1 MSHAN
6 RRRCAADVMATP
18 VDGRDERAGAVGG
31 GLGSTAADF
40 LQRCSA
46 GVQNQFF
53 RDAVSVEKMK
63 VITHDL
69 SNGASHEK
77 VEAELAL
84 GLACHPL
91 VLQYWGKDKV
101 PVKIWTLG
109 SDAAARKASQ
119 MVIESKLPRFDLVRG
134 NFAYDEVARDGS
146 DVSPAFPDWRKCIT
160 GAPVR
165 FHHDGKGQQFVLQ
178 GGIILYYRKHG
189 SFHRDSA
196 QTREVRESFNEHL
209 RRLQFVWKHG
219 ESSTAFGMFLDH
231 LNEFHVIKAPYHMCF
246 GVPALVLD
254 LLCHGDVEVPGLRC
268 TIQVKGFVS
277 NPSHMASAL
286 DALWLAT
293 AIGTTPGP
301 SVDPIV
307 VPSAG
312 RRLNRGS
319 ASAHFKHVK
328 AARKGGK
335 KIEVMLSFEIKCEN
349 GDTTEIELPP
359 TRGEQ
364 TRDLPTTRNVF
375 HFLERRF
382 L

>member
-1 MSHAN
+1 
-6 RRRCAADVMATP
+6 MATP

-134 NFAYDEVARDGS
+134 NFDYDEVARDGS

-160 GAPVR
+160 GAPGARVLAARRTEAEAPRRRRSCATMPRQGERSSPEARWGRSIVIAAGADPRVR
-165 FHHDGKGQQFVLQ
+165 AREPPCWFWQVLAVFF
-178 GGIILYYRKHG
+178 RKYG
-189 SFHRDSA
+189 P
-196 QTREVRESFNEHL
+196 REPLLFTSDL
-209 RRLQFVWKHG
+209 RR
-219 ESSTAFGMFLDH
+219 
-231 LNEFHVIKAPYHMCF
+231 
-246 GVPALVLD
+246 
-254 LLCHGDVEVPGLRC
+254 
-268 TIQVKGFVS
+268 
-277 NPSHMASAL
+277 
-286 DALWLAT
+286 
-293 AIGTTPGP
+293 AIF
-301 SVDPIV
+301 S
-307 VPSAG
+307 
-312 RRLNRGS
+312 
-319 ASAHFKHVK
+319 
-328 AARKGGK
+328 
-335 KIEVMLSFEIKCEN
+335 
-349 GDTTEIELPP
+349 
-359 TRGEQ
+359 
-364 TRDLPTTRNVF
+364 RNT
-375 HFLERRF
+375 
-382 L
+382 